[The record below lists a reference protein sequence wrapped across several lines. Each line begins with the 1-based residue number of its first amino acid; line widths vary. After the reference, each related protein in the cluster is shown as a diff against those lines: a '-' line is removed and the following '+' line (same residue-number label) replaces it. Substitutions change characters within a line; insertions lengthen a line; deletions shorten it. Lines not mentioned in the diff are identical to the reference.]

1 MEKCRTHFNLYGN
14 PASSSNSVLSVQSM
28 NIHILKSPTA
38 AFPFVTCDNMRA
50 FTIEIT
56 VYFLLYFKITVQSGI
71 RNSFSCNLWRENK
84 EEKTL
89 SITKCHHFYKQKPKA
104 CWNSQKGRLIFSWN
118 LPYTS
123 QN

>member
-38 AFPFVTCDNMRA
+38 AFPFVTCDNVRA
-50 FTIEIT
+50 FTKEIT

-84 EEKTL
+84 EEENL
-89 SITKCHHFYKQKPKA
+89 SITNCHHF
-104 CWNSQKGRLIFSWN
+104 
-118 LPYTS
+118 
-123 QN
+123 